1 MNSKLVYVLSA
12 ILMMAGTVPLQAI
25 SANDRTAGEVVDDMS
40 IAPGSRR
47 RWLVIRRRRHQDR
60 HRGGQDMVQLNGFVD
75 TEAERSRAEEIASST
90 EGVAS
95 VTNNLR
101 LQPHDRTTGE
111 YVDDKTLVA
120 EVKAALASDPNAPA
134 LSIDVE
140 ADHGVVSLGGHV
152 NSEEERTA
160 ALEAARRVAGVQKVI
175 TTWTS
180 VVGSG

>member
-1 MNSKLVYVLSA
+1 MNSKFAYVLSV
-12 ILMMAGTVPLQAI
+12 ILMMAGAVPLQAL
-25 SANDRTAGEVVDDMS
+25 ADNERTAGQVVDDMS
-40 IAPGSRR
+40 IAARVKTALATDP
-47 RWLVIRRRRHQDR
+47 VTDAIKIDIEVDK
-60 HRGGQDMVQLNGFVD
+60 DMVQLNGFVD

-101 LQPHDRTTGE
+101 LQPRDRTSGE

-120 EVKAALASDPNAPA
+120 EVKAALASDPVAPA

-140 ADHGVVSLGGHV
+140 ADQGVVSLGGHV
-152 NSEEERTA
+152 ESEAERTA

-175 TTWTS
+175 DNLDIQS
-180 VVGSG
+180 